1 MGANSSLKG
10 KRGER
15 RVVNAYKDIGYGADR
30 EDAILESGKNAR
42 KRSGETGSDVNVYLN
57 GFKLPFAVQV
67 RDQKQPSVW
76 VAIKDAANPA
86 DKRKHLP
93 VAHVKRTQRK
103 AFQKAERIV
112 AMPEDVWLSILEAL
126 LWELGWDQTLE
137 VFETAATTYHEDVR
151 YRK

>member
-57 GFKLPFAVQV
+57 GIKLPLAIQV

-76 VAIKDAANPA
+76 VAIKDAGKPA
-86 DKRKHLP
+86 KARKHLP
-93 VAHVKRTQRK
+93 IAHVKRTQRK
-103 AFQKAERIV
+103 AFAKAERIV
-112 AMPEDVWLSILEAL
+112 AMPEDAWLSMLEAIV
-126 LWELGWDQTLE
+126 WELGWDHALE
-137 VFETAATTYHEDVR
+137 IFETAAVTFHERFV
-151 YRK
+151 